1 MVNSLVFQSNQ
12 FLFNLKKFDVQF
24 NSSISYGNDLNKIY
38 LRTVGLPIKS
48 APYGFFFLHLKWKLF
63 SEVTPPYLVNISFY
77 I

>member
-48 APYGFFFLHLKWKLF
+48 APYGFFFF
-63 SEVTPPYLVNISFY
+63 TP
-77 I
+77 